1 MPFKNELK
9 AAIDQEFHS
18 KSFVEIAK
26 APLGVLGGVS
36 RDQGLQVMDAL
47 NVKTIAE
54 LATSKHVLWAQ
65 AINTLAKHERTTAA
79 NPVLAEILDP
89 KWEKSDV
96 RDLAKA
102 SPAVLSGL
110 SERGAKNLQEA
121 IGVRTVEELATNRYV
136 LMAQVI
142 ANLAKFEKIEAM
154 KQAA

>member
-9 AAIDQEFHS
+9 SVIDQEFHS

-36 RDQGLQVMDAL
+36 RDQGLSVMDAL

-54 LATSKHVLWAQ
+54 LATCKHVLWAQ
-65 AINTLAKHERTTAA
+65 AINTLAKQERTTAA
-79 NPVLAEILDP
+79 NPVLADIIDP
-89 KWEKSDV
+89 KWEKSGL

-102 SPAVLSGL
+102 SPAVLMGL
-110 SERGAKNLQEA
+110 SERGAKLLHEA

-136 LMAQVI
+136 LTAQVI
-142 ANLAKFEKIEAM
+142 ANMAKLEKIETL